1 MARQSIQQGFWM
13 MDASLQ
19 WFIWQER
26 IKLATG
32 ARNILNV
39 QSVQQ
44 NNGNSS
50 THSGDGNTFPV
61 SPGRSFFVRMNFI
74 FSH

>member
-1 MARQSIQQGFWM
+1 MARQRTQQGFWM

-19 WFIWQER
+19 WPIWQER
-26 IKLATG
+26 IKLTTG

-44 NNGNSS
+44 NSENGGA
-50 THSGDGNTFPV
+50 HSGSGNTFPV